1 MKKPPGRWQLKPAL
15 TALYR
20 GDIIAYPTEAVWG
33 LGCDPF
39 NATAVNRLLALKRRP
54 IEKGLILVAADISQI
69 APLLH
74 GLDHAQIEKVTAA
87 NSGCRD
93 AVSNSTKLDART
105 TTWLIPNHGVIP
117 HWVTGDHDTV
127 AVRISQH
134 PTVKALCLAFGGM
147 IVSTSANSAGCP
159 PALNQLAARRYFR
172 QGVSA
177 YVGGSVGGATLPSSI
192 RHLVSDEVFR

>member
-54 IEKGLILVAADISQI
+54 IEKGLILVAADICQI
-69 APLLH
+69 APLLY
-74 GLDHAQIEKVTAA
+74 GLDRAQIEKVTTV
-87 NSGCRD
+87 NSGD
-93 AVSNSTKLDART
+93 AVSNSSKPDART

-117 HWVTGDHDTV
+117 RWITGDHDTV

-134 PTVKALCLAFGGM
+134 PTVKALCSAFGGM

-177 YVGGSVGGATLPSSI
+177 YVGGSVGGSMQPSAI